1 MQAVNSASIST
12 SETHPLGGEKVD
24 EVNEVTTQG
33 FPEILDRRSALLSD
47 LSRGKDGELAPQK
60 PSSAADP
67 ESSGLALP
75 APPCANGMDD
85 YARLQSRLLMATLI
99 IAVVAVL
106 LTTLL
111 FGSSS
116 AISLMVGAFA
126 GMLYLKLLARSVA
139 RIGSNSRNVGKAQL
153 LVPVVLVLAAA
164 RLPALD
170 IVPVLIGFLLYKPA
184 ILIQALIPA
193 RVSSIPG

>member
-1 MQAVNSASIST
+1 
-12 SETHPLGGEKVD
+12 
-24 EVNEVTTQG
+24 
-33 FPEILDRRSALLSD
+33 
-47 LSRGKDGELAPQK
+47 
-60 PSSAADP
+60 
-67 ESSGLALP
+67 
-75 APPCANGMDD
+75 MDD

-99 IAVVAVL
+99 LAAVAVL
-106 LTTLL
+106 LTALL
-111 FGSSS
+111 LGISP
-116 AISLMVGAFA
+116 AISLMIGAFS